1 MQLNTSAIGAWA
13 VAYSARLY
21 NIARAPTGA
30 PAEGQT
36 APTPL
41 TPEEYLVNVVIASY
55 VQQHAVIDGQEF
67 ILRFT
72 PAEFGA
78 VLQLSQTDA
87 TVKGFVDRTRER
99 KPIPLY
105 TPDFAGALQYLVS
118 KGCITADRVAALAAL
133 PPLPALP
140 QPPAPAPAP

>member
-1 MQLNTSAIGAWA
+1 MQLNLSNVGTWA
-13 VAYSARLY
+13 VGYAAALFNQQRPP
-21 NIARAPTGA
+21 A
-30 PAEGQT
+30 AEGQQ
-36 APTPL
+36 PPPPL
-41 TPEEYLVNVVIASY
+41 SPEDYMTQVVVASWVAMY
-55 VQQHAVIDGQEF
+55 AVIDGQDF

-72 PAEFGA
+72 SAEFGA
-78 VLQLSQTDA
+78 VLELSKTDTA
-87 TVKGFVDRTRER
+87 VKGFVDRTRER

>member
-1 MQLNTSAIGAWA
+1 MQLNLSAVGAWS
-13 VAYSARLY
+13 VAYAAALF
-21 NIARAPTGA
+21 NQQRAPG
-30 PAEGQT
+30 AEGQE
-36 APTPL
+36 PPPPL
-41 TPEEYLVNVVIASY
+41 SPEQWMTQVVVASWVAMY
-55 VQQHAVIDGQEF
+55 AVIDGQEF

-118 KGCITADRVAALAAL
+118 KGCITADRVAALSAL